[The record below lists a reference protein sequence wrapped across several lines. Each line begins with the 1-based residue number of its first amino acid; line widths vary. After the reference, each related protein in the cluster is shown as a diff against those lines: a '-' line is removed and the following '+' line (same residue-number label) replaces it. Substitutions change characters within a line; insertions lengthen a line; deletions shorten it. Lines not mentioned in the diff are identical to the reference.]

1 MSKRQLPPY
10 FLFFA
15 AVSALYFA
23 AWIRA
28 QAQEVPP
35 APIPV
40 QITSAKTVF
49 IANAGEENDYLSRRN
64 NWFSGGSHRAYNQFY
79 AAVKNWGR
87 YELAATPGEA
97 DMIFEIEQKDARPV
111 SEPMAYLSLR
121 ILDPKTHVVLWG
133 LSAAVELAGRSQN
146 REKNF
151 NAAMTSLVNDLKN
164 LASPAASGA
173 PKN

>member
-1 MSKRQLPPY
+1 MSKRQLPLR
-10 FLFFA
+10 FLLVT

-35 APIPV
+35 APTPV

-49 IANAGEENDYLSRRN
+49 IANAGEENDYLSHRN
-64 NWFSGGSHRAYNQFY
+64 HWFTGGSHRAYDQFY
-79 AAVKNWGR
+79 AAMKSWGR
-87 YELAATPGEA
+87 YGLAATPGDA
-97 DMIFEIEQKDARPV
+97 DLIFEIEQKDARPV
-111 SEPMAYLSLR
+111 SVPMAYLSLR
-121 ILDPKTHVVLWG
+121 IIDPKTHVVLWG
-133 LSAAVELAGRSQN
+133 LSGAVELAGRSQN

-164 LASPAASGA
+164 VASPASVA